1 MEHTESNSK
10 ENNSNEA
17 NANKAWKITPGL
29 QAYIDIRNEFIE
41 KYAIKSLPKWNL
53 A

>member
-1 MEHTESNSK
+1 MEHTESSKK

-17 NANKAWKITPGL
+17 NANKDWKITPSL
-29 QAYIDIRNEFIE
+29 QAYVDARNAFVE